1 MFDFLDNRSGIEDF
15 ATLRAFQARH
25 IFNDYIAV
33 FQLCEIG
40 CGAWLHVVVTIELGL
55 ACQEQA
61 DELHDKYGLS
71 WEELEELENKIY
83 EEYEEKTRC

>member
-1 MFDFLDNRSGIEDF
+1 M
-15 ATLRAFQARH
+15 
-25 IFNDYIAV
+25 
-33 FQLCEIG
+33 CEIG

-71 WEELEELENKIY
+71 WEELEELENKT
-83 EEYEEKTRC
+83 YEEKTRC